1 MSYNITDYS
10 ELEIE
15 ITDTVRTWYVPKF
28 RIFMVVDGD
37 YCYLYWSDSEKGRPG
52 ITRKLPL
59 DYHDVTFGLLTP
71 TSATEVKQT
80 IEAYQISAFPNLSG
94 YVPYTGATAD
104 VDLGTHGL
112 TADFVAFSQTPTTG
126 PGHAQIGYVGATQA
140 LAYDFDNT
148 SVRCNIGQQMYALVH
163 NAEAI
168 TITKGQA
175 VYLFGASGN
184 KASVKLAYNTSD
196 ATSAKTFGL
205 VAEDIAANQNG
216 LIITQGVLDGI
227 NTGAYSPGDTL
238 YLGATAG
245 SWTATKPYAPNH
257 LVYVGIVEK
266 ANAGNGQIYVRVQ
279 NGYELDEI
287 HDVQIT
293 TTPSDGQVLTYEAST
308 SLWKPKTPTT
318 ASGTVT
324 SIATTSP
331 ITGGT
336 ITTSGT
342 IGINNAAADG
352 STKGAAAFT
361 ASDFNDN
368 GSGVISID
376 YTNGQA
382 ASGSNN
388 GFLTSA
394 DWNTFNNKQATLVSG
409 TNIKTVDGL
418 TLLSSG
424 NAITGTHQNII
435 AALGSTIKATTFPF
449 DHGAW
454 SFITNTVALVNQQ
467 LLLLPLYLQQT
478 LTLTGVKIHCPNT
491 GNYTGNNYNGVGL
504 YTYSSGTL
512 TRVAFTTN
520 DANFWKPTA
529 NVVTAKPFA
538 TPYSATAGMYFLGA
552 LYCNS
557 AQTTAPTLLNVS
569 MGSTTTASL
578 DFTNSA
584 KIFGTVSTLTALP
597 ATQAMSGVTAR
608 GNGNMMFVY

>member
-94 YVPYTGATAD
+94 YVPYTGATNN
-104 VDLGTHGL
+104 VDLGTYGL
-112 TADFVAFSQTPTTG
+112 TTDYVAFNQTPTTG

-148 SVRCNIGQQMYALVH
+148 NVRCNIGQQMYALVH
-163 NAEAI
+163 NAEAV

-205 VAEDIAANQNG
+205 AAEDIASNQNG
-216 LIITQGVLDGI
+216 LVIVQGVLDGI
-227 NTGAYSPGDTL
+227 DTSAFIAGATL
-238 YLGATAG
+238 YLGNTAG
-245 SWTATKPYAPNH
+245 SYTSTKPYAPNH

-308 SLWKPKTPTT
+308 SLWKAKTP
-318 ASGTVT
+318 AAAGGTVT
-324 SIATTSP
+324 SIATSSP

-342 IGINNAAADG
+342 IGITQANG
-352 STKGAAAFT
+352 STDGYL
-361 ASDFNDN
+361 S
-368 GSGVISID
+368 SS
-376 YTNGQA
+376 
-382 ASGSNN
+382 
-388 GFLTSA
+388 
-394 DWNTFNNKQATLVSG
+394 DWNIFNNKPSINKIMA
-409 TNIKTVDGL
+409 
-418 TLLSSG
+418 
-424 NAITGTHQNII
+424 HI
-435 AALGSTIKATTFPF
+435 AA
-449 DHGAW
+449 
-454 SFITNTVALVNQQ
+454 
-467 LLLLPLYLQQT
+467 Y
-478 LTLTGVKIHCPNT
+478 
-491 GNYTGNNYNGVGL
+491 
-504 YTYSSGTL
+504 
-512 TRVAFTTN
+512 
-520 DANFWKPTA
+520 
-529 NVVTAKPFA
+529 
-538 TPYSATAGMYFLGA
+538 
-552 LYCNS
+552 
-557 AQTTAPTLLNVS
+557 
-569 MGSTTTASL
+569 
-578 DFTNSA
+578 
-584 KIFGTVSTLTALP
+584 
-597 ATQAMSGVTAR
+597 
-608 GNGNMMFVY
+608 

>member
-71 TSATEVKQT
+71 SSATEVKQT

-126 PGHAQIGYVGATQA
+126 PGHAQIGYVGNTQA

-163 NAEAI
+163 NAEAVP
-168 TITKGQA
+168 ITKGQA

-205 VAEDIAANQNG
+205 AAEDIASNQNG
-216 LIITQGVLDGI
+216 LVIVQGVLDGI
-227 NTGAYSPGDTL
+227 DTSAFTAGATL
-238 YLGATAG
+238 YLGNTAG
-245 SWTATKPYAPNH
+245 SYTSTKPYAPNH
-257 LVYVGIVEK
+257 LVYIGVVEK
-266 ANAGNGQIYVRVQ
+266 SNAGNGQIYVRTQ

-308 SLWKPKTPTT
+308 SLWKPKTPATG
-318 ASGTVT
+318 SGTVT

-342 IGINNAAADG
+342 IGITQANG
-352 STKGAAAFT
+352 STDGYL
-361 ASDFNDN
+361 S
-368 GSGVISID
+368 SS
-376 YTNGQA
+376 
-382 ASGSNN
+382 
-388 GFLTSA
+388 
-394 DWNTFNNKQATLVSG
+394 DWNTFNNKPSINKIMA
-409 TNIKTVDGL
+409 
-418 TLLSSG
+418 
-424 NAITGTHQNII
+424 HI
-435 AALGSTIKATTFPF
+435 AA
-449 DHGAW
+449 
-454 SFITNTVALVNQQ
+454 
-467 LLLLPLYLQQT
+467 Y
-478 LTLTGVKIHCPNT
+478 
-491 GNYTGNNYNGVGL
+491 
-504 YTYSSGTL
+504 
-512 TRVAFTTN
+512 
-520 DANFWKPTA
+520 
-529 NVVTAKPFA
+529 
-538 TPYSATAGMYFLGA
+538 
-552 LYCNS
+552 
-557 AQTTAPTLLNVS
+557 
-569 MGSTTTASL
+569 
-578 DFTNSA
+578 
-584 KIFGTVSTLTALP
+584 
-597 ATQAMSGVTAR
+597 
-608 GNGNMMFVY
+608 